1 MKSFGRLVED
11 KNRVTKDCDDFIK
24 ELKTV
29 SLSDDSILT
38 LIKLL
43 SKKKKNYTGLS
54 CDNYKKTAFDLEELN
69 EKIYRQIVL
78 LEKQNIQDIKLI
90 LEKFSSEYKDQ
101 RKIKLVL
108 KQLIFIKNHYK
119 SLIVLLGLTPFIIYF
134 IFNKSIGY
142 IPISESGDIFSL
154 LVALALSGF
163 SLLFMLYL
171 MPMMQLF
178 FLFYIRDI
186 KGTGI
191 IYATSVFLFI
201 LFVF

>member
-24 ELKTV
+24 ELKTF

>member
-134 IFNKSIGY
+134 IFN
-142 IPISESGDIFSL
+142 
-154 LVALALSGF
+154 
-163 SLLFMLYL
+163 
-171 MPMMQLF
+171 
-178 FLFYIRDI
+178 
-186 KGTGI
+186 
-191 IYATSVFLFI
+191 
-201 LFVF
+201 

>member
-1 MKSFGRLVED
+1 M
-11 KNRVTKDCDDFIK
+11 
-24 ELKTV
+24 
-29 SLSDDSILT
+29 
-38 LIKLL
+38 
-43 SKKKKNYTGLS
+43 
-54 CDNYKKTAFDLEELN
+54 
-69 EKIYRQIVL
+69 
-78 LEKQNIQDIKLI
+78 EKQNIQDIKLI